1 MPSVC
6 LYINEFTYFCCE
18 NSSFQIN
25 NFTLYLI
32 SYVKSLTCCIHTL
45 VAECKR
51 ADKNGNHNAQFNT
64 ETTEKVGNKKTKSSK
79 TSINIETLTKH
90 FNEIK
95 NTKLDEEY
103 KVC

>member
-1 MPSVC
+1 MNYYV
-6 LYINEFTYFCCE
+6 
-18 NSSFQIN
+18 N
-25 NFTLYLI
+25 N
-32 SYVKSLTCCIHTL
+32 LTFCIHIL
-45 VAECKR
+45 VAERSR

-64 ETTEKVGNKKTKSSK
+64 ETTEKVENKKTKSSK

-90 FNEIK
+90 FNGIK